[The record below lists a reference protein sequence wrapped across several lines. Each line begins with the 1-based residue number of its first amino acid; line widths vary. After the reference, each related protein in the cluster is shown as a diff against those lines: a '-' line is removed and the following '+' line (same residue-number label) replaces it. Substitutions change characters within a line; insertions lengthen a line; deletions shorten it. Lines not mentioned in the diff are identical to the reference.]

1 MTEILVVGAGIGGSF
16 AARLLAGA
24 GHAVT
29 LVERS
34 PRVPQPGAG
43 LVLSGGAVRT
53 LTAGGVDVDPIAHPL
68 EKLSVT
74 GPDGRPRGGPGNR
87 FALARPELVTALGE
101 GLHRLVDVRFDTALH
116 EVRHEAGR
124 VHCRMG
130 AQEQPFDFVV
140 AADGIRSTVRRA
152 LAPDVPLRSAAQVCW
167 RGIVEERFGDAATEL
182 WTGRERI
189 GVVPL
194 RGDRSYVYV
203 VRGAGSDGNVLTP
216 AQDVPDR
223 EATAVQALRALPADE
238 LLRHELWE
246 VDRPV
251 WGTSGVALLGDAAHA
266 MTPNMGLGA
275 ALAIEDAAV
284 LTSAL
289 RKGLPG
295 AVGRYR
301 RARAARVRA
310 VQLASR
316 AIGVLAHSRHPA
328 ASGLRA
334 AMRLQHRA

>member
-1 MTEILVVGAGIGGSF
+1 MAAILVVGAGIGGLFS
-16 AARLLAGA
+16 ARLLAGA

-29 LVERS
+29 LIERS
-34 PRVPQPGAG
+34 PGVPQPGAG
-43 LVLSGGAVRT
+43 LVLPGSAVRT
-53 LTAGGVDVDPIAHPL
+53 LTAGGVGVDPIAHPL
-68 EKLSVT
+68 EKLHVT

-87 FALARPELVTALGE
+87 FALARPELVTVLGE

-116 EVRHEAGR
+116 EVRPDTGR
-124 VHCRMG
+124 VHCRIG
-130 AQEQPFDFVV
+130 TQEQPFDFVV
-140 AADGIRSTVRRA
+140 AADGLRSTVRRA

-194 RGDRSYVYV
+194 SGDRSYVYV
-203 VRGAGSDGNVLTP
+203 VRGAGSAGNVLTP

-223 EATAVQALRALPADE
+223 EASAVQALRALPSDE

-246 VDRPV
+246 IDRPV

-289 RKGLPG
+289 RKGLSG

-301 RARAARVRA
+301 RARAARVRS

-334 AMRLQHRA
+334 AMRLQHRG

>member
-1 MTEILVVGAGIGGSF
+1 MAEILVVGAGIGGSF
-16 AARLLAGA
+16 SARLLAGA

-34 PRVPQPGAG
+34 PRAPRPGAG
-43 LVLSGGAVRT
+43 LVLSNSAVRT
-53 LTAGGVDVDPIAHPL
+53 LAAGGVDVDPIAHRL
-68 EKLSVT
+68 RKLHVT
-74 GPDGRPRGGPGNR
+74 GPDGRPRGGAGNR
-87 FALARPELVTALGE
+87 FALARPELVAALGE
-101 GLHRLVDVRFDTALH
+101 GLHRLVDVRFDTVLH
-116 EVRHEAGR
+116 EVRPDAGR
-124 VHCRMG
+124 VHCRIG
-130 AQEQPFDFVV
+130 TQEQPFDFVV

-152 LAPDVPLRSAAQVCW
+152 LAPHVALRSAAQVCW

-194 RGDRSYVYV
+194 SGERSYVYV
-203 VRGAGSDGNVLTP
+203 VRGAGTTGNVLTP
-216 AQDVPDR
+216 ADGVPGR
-223 EATAVQALRALPADE
+223 EAAAVEALRALPVDE
-238 LLRHELWE
+238 LLRHELEE

-289 RKGLPG
+289 RQGLPG

-301 RARAARVRA
+301 RARAVRVRA

-316 AIGVLAHSRHPA
+316 AIGVLAHGRHPA
-328 ASGLRA
+328 ATRLRA
-334 AMRLQHRA
+334 AMGLEHRP

>member
-1 MTEILVVGAGIGGSF
+1 MVGAGIGGSF
-16 AARLLAGA
+16 SARLLAGA

-43 LVLSGGAVRT
+43 LVLSAGAVRT
-53 LTAGGVDVDPIAHPL
+53 LAAGGVGIDPIAHPL
-68 EKLSVT
+68 EKLHVT
-74 GPDGRPRGGPGNR
+74 GPDGRPRGGAGKR
-87 FALARPELVTALGE
+87 FALARPELVTALGQ

-116 EVRHEAGR
+116 EVRPEGGR
-124 VHCRMG
+124 VLCRIG
-130 AQEQPFDFVV
+130 TQEQPFDFVV

-152 LAPDVPLRSAAQVCW
+152 LAPDVALRSAAQVCW

-194 RGDRSYVYV
+194 SGDRSYVFV
-203 VRGAGSDGNVLTP
+203 VRGAGTAGHALTP
-216 AQDVPDR
+216 VAGVPAR
-223 EATAVQALRALPADE
+223 EAAAVRALRALPEHE
-238 LLRHELWE
+238 LLRHELEE

-251 WGTSGVALLGDAAHA
+251 WGTAGVALLGDAAHA

-289 RKGLPG
+289 EQGLPG

-301 RARAARVRA
+301 RARAVRVRA

>member
-1 MTEILVVGAGIGGSF
+1 MAEILVVGAGIGGAFS
-16 AARLLAGA
+16 ARLLAGA
-24 GHAVT
+24 GHTVT

-34 PRVPQPGAG
+34 PRAPQPGAG
-43 LVLSGGAVRT
+43 LVLSAGAVRT
-53 LTAGGVDVDPIAHPL
+53 LAAAGVGVGRIAHPL

-74 GPDGRPRGGPGNR
+74 GPDGRPRGGAGKR

-101 GLHRLVDVRFDTALH
+101 GLDRLVDVRFDTALH
-116 EVRHEAGR
+116 EVRPEAAR
-124 VHCRMG
+124 VHCRIG
-130 AQEQPFDFVV
+130 AQERSFDFVV
-140 AADGIRSTVRRA
+140 AADGIRSTVRQA
-152 LAPDVPLRSAAQVCW
+152 LAPDVALRSAAQVCW

-194 RGDRSYVYV
+194 RDARSYVYV
-203 VRGAGSDGNVLTP
+203 VRGSGTAGDALTP
-216 AQDVPDR
+216 AEGVPAR
-223 EATAVQALRALPADE
+223 EAAAVQALRALPEDE

-251 WGTSGVALLGDAAHA
+251 WGTPGVALLGDAAHA

-289 RKGLPG
+289 RNGLPG

-301 RARAARVRA
+301 LARAARVRA
-310 VQLASR
+310 VQLTSR
-316 AIGVLAHSRHPA
+316 GIGVLAHSRNPV
-328 ASGLRA
+328 ASRLRA
-334 AMRLQHRA
+334 AMRLEHRH